1 MGAATATRVLAALE
15 LGRRA
20 AVEESLRRDRIQGP
34 GDVFL
39 RLGPRLRDLPQEEF
53 HALLLDTRHRVIRE
67 VLITRGTLDASL
79 ITPREVFR
87 LAVVEGAAAVIVAH
101 NHPSGDPSP
110 SPDNRTVTSQIA
122 EAGRALG
129 ITVLDHVILGT
140 AASHP

>member
-1 MGAATATRVLAALE
+1 MTGS
-15 LGRRA
+15 RA
-20 AVEESLRRDRIQGP
+20 P
-34 GDVFL
+34 GTSSSGW
-39 RLGPRLRDLPQEEF
+39 GPRLRDLPQEEF

-110 SPDNRTVTSQIA
+110 SPDDRTVTSQIA